1 VRGGCHDRSPHESQS
16 GWHGQAAARGA
27 GELGGPDPAA
37 LRGLLAYGGFA
48 WFLWELC
55 ELQKTRPQVAGHP
68 AMFAGCLLAVVL
80 FHVGSLLTWGGPELF
95 RGEAATQL

>member
-1 VRGGCHDRSPHESQS
+1 M
-16 GWHGQAAARGA
+16 ARR
-27 GELGGPDPAA
+27 
-37 LRGLLAYGGFA
+37 LREGRASWADQILLRCGGLLAYGGFA